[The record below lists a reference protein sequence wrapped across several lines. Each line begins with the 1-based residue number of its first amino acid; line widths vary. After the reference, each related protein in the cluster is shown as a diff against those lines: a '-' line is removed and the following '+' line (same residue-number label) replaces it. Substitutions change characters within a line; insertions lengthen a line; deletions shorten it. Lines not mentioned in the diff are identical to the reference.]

1 MRGAI
6 IHGVLLVVMLVYGYR
21 TWTRDKTVE
30 PNVGSVVLWDK
41 HETDVKSIEYK
52 SERKIVKLENRGDYW
67 WGTDTT
73 IELRP
78 KKKEEPA
85 AAGSGA
91 GSGSAV
97 AQGSAAGSG
106 AGSAVAKAGS
116 GAGSGSAVAKNE
128 GSGAGSGSA
137 AKKPE
142 PPEMEEASRKTRE
155 FPLGESGD
163 KLVKNFA
170 EARALRDL
178 GTPDDAAK
186 KDYKLDD
193 AKTTL
198 AITFKDGST
207 HTFLVGGSVYGGSD
221 KYVMDEQMHKAYV
234 FSRDLLSSLEIGES
248 SLHLTDPRGFDAAK
262 IGSVTINAGDKSRTA
277 VRVTTHG
284 EGEHAGEVKTWGEPD
299 TKKPNQTVANFI
311 DNANNLRPVQYDSSL
326 KVSDMKPVLKLTY
339 KEERGA
345 TLGTLTLY
353 KYEKP
358 GELPPGATLDPAN
371 PPKPQTEYYIMTEQ
385 TRVPALVRKDTASR
399 AEQDIDTVFTAKP
412 EDVKSVDPHGNPF
425 GNQPLPPRGEDKFNP
440 HGAPPPMPGMGS
452 AAPVNP
458 HGMGSAAPMPPHAM
472 GVNPHAGSAAA
483 MPPHAMGVN
492 PHAGSAAPPATPH
505 AAAPGTPH
513 PATPPA
519 THPAPPPAAP
529 AHAGSA
535 AAPAH

>member
-41 HETDVKSIEYK
+41 AEADVKSIEYK

-67 WGTDTT
+67 WGADTT

-85 AAGSGA
+85 AGSGA
-91 GSGSAV
+91 GSAGS
-97 AQGSAAGSG
+97 GAGSG
-106 AGSAVAKAGS
+106 AGSAVAAAGS
-116 GAGSGSAVAKNE
+116 AAHAGSAA

-137 AKKPE
+137 AKPA
-142 PPEMEEASRKTRE
+142 PPEMEEVSRKTRE
-155 FPLGESGD
+155 FPLGDAGD

-170 EARALRDL
+170 AARALRDL
-178 GTPDDAAK
+178 GTPTDALK

-198 AITFKDGST
+198 TVTFKDGST
-207 HTFLVGGSVYGGSD
+207 KTFLVGGSVYGGSD
-221 KYVMDEQMHKAYV
+221 KYVQDESSKKAYV
-234 FSRDLLSSLEIGES
+234 FSRDLLSQIEIGES

-262 IGSVTINAGDKSRTA
+262 IASVTINAGDKTRTA

-284 EGEHAGEVKTWGEPD
+284 QGESAGEVKTWGEPD

-311 DNANNLRPVQYDSSL
+311 DNANNLRPVEYASNL
-326 KVSDMKPVLKLTY
+326 KPSDMKKVLELTY

-353 KYEKP
+353 KYDKP

-371 PPKPQTEYYIMTEQ
+371 PPKPTTEYYIMTEK
-385 TRVPALVRKDTASR
+385 TRVPALVRKDTAQR

-412 EDVKSVDPHGNPF
+412 EDVKSPVEPHGNPF
-425 GNQPLPPRGEDKFNP
+425 GNAPGTPPNGAGFNP
-440 HGAPPPMPGMGS
+440 HGAPPPVPGMGSAAAPNPHAGMGS

-458 HGMGSAAPMPPHAM
+458 HAGTAPVNPHAGMGSAAAPKAELPKAPPPPPHPVKPEPAPTA
-472 GVNPHAGSAAA
+472 GSPKLPPAPPAAPHTAGSAA
-483 MPPHAMGVN
+483 H
-492 PHAGSAAPPATPH
+492 
-505 AAAPGTPH
+505 
-513 PATPPA
+513 
-519 THPAPPPAAP
+519 
-529 AHAGSA
+529 
-535 AAPAH
+535 

>member
-6 IHGVLLVVMLVYGYR
+6 IHGVLLVVMLVYAYR

-41 HETDVKSIEYK
+41 PEADIKSIEYK

-67 WGTDTT
+67 WGADTT

-78 KKKEEPA
+78 QKKEEPA

-91 GSGSAV
+91 GSA
-97 AQGSAAGSG
+97 
-106 AGSAVAKAGS
+106 AGS
-116 GAGSGSAVAKNE
+116 GAGSGSAVAQAGSAAGSGAGSAHAGSGAGSAVAHAGSAA

-142 PPEMEEASRKTRE
+142 PPEMEEVSRKTRE
-155 FPLGESGD
+155 FPLGDAGD
-163 KLVKNFA
+163 KLVKNYA
-170 EARALRDL
+170 AARALRDL
-178 GTPDDAAK
+178 DVPDATK
-186 KDYKLDD
+186 TKDYKLDD
-193 AKTTL
+193 AKTT
-198 AITFKDGST
+198 ISVTFKDGST
-207 HTFLVGGSVYGGSD
+207 KTFLVGGSVYGGSD
-221 KYVMDEQMHKAYV
+221 KYVQDQTTKRAYV

-248 SLHLTDPRGFDAAK
+248 ALHLTDPRGFDAAK

-284 EGEHAGEVKTWGEPD
+284 QGETGGEVKTWGEPD

-311 DNANNLRPVQYDSSL
+311 DNANNLRPVEYASNL
-326 KVSDMKPVLKLTY
+326 KVSDMKQVLKLTY

-371 PPKPQTEYYIMTEQ
+371 PPKPQTEYYIVTEK
-385 TRVPALVRKDTASR
+385 TRVPALVRKDTAQR

-412 EDVKSVDPHGNPF
+412 EDVKSVDPKGNPF
-425 GNQPLPPRGEDKFNP
+425 GNAPGAPGGGAGFNP
-440 HGAPPPMPGMGS
+440 HGAPPPVPGMGS
-452 AAPVNP
+452 AAAVNP
-458 HGMGSAAPMPPHAM
+458 HAGMGSAAA
-472 GVNPHAGSAAA
+472 VNPHAGTGSAAA
-483 MPPHAMGVN
+483 VN
-492 PHAGSAAPPATPH
+492 PHAAP
-505 AAAPGTPH
+505 APGTS
-513 PATPPA
+513 AT
-519 THPAPPPAAP
+519 TPPPAHQPPAP
-529 AHAGSA
+529 KPAAPKAAGSA
-535 AAPAH
+535 AAAPAH

>member
-6 IHGVLLVVMLVYGYR
+6 IHGVLLVVMLVYAYR
-21 TWTRDKTVE
+21 TWTRDKTIE

-41 HETDVKSIEYK
+41 PEADIKSIEYK

-67 WGTDTT
+67 WGADTT

-91 GSGSAV
+91 GSA
-97 AQGSAAGSG
+97 
-106 AGSAVAKAGS
+106 AGS
-116 GAGSGSAVAKNE
+116 GAGSGSAVAQAGSAAGSGAGSAHAGSAA

-142 PPEMEEASRKTRE
+142 PPEMEEVSRKTRE
-155 FPLGESGD
+155 FPLGEAGD
-163 KLVKNFA
+163 KLVKNYA
-170 EARALRDL
+170 AARALRDL
-178 GTPDDAAK
+178 DTPDATKA

-193 AKTTL
+193 AKTTI
-198 AITFKDGST
+198 AVTFKDGST
-207 HTFLVGGSVYGGSD
+207 KTFLVGGSVYGGSD
-221 KYVMDEQMHKAYV
+221 KYVQDQASKRAYV

-248 SLHLTDPRGFDAAK
+248 ALHLTDPRGFDAAK
-262 IGSVTINAGDKSRTA
+262 IGSVTINAGDKSKTA

-284 EGEHAGEVKTWGEPD
+284 QGETGGEVKTWGEPD

-311 DNANNLRPVQYDSSL
+311 DNANNLRPVEYASNL
-326 KVSDMKPVLKLTY
+326 KVSDMKQVLKLTY

-371 PPKPQTEYYIMTEQ
+371 PPKPETEYYIVTEK
-385 TRVPALVRKDTASR
+385 TRVPALVRKDTAQR

-412 EDVKSVDPHGNPF
+412 EDVKSVDPKGNPF
-425 GNQPLPPRGEDKFNP
+425 GNAPGGGAGFNP
-440 HGAPPPMPGMGS
+440 HGAPPPVPGMGS

-458 HGMGSAAPMPPHAM
+458 HAGMGSAAP
-472 GVNPHAGSAAA
+472 VNPHAGMGSAA
-483 MPPHAMGVN
+483 PVN
-492 PHAGSAAPPATPH
+492 PHAGMPGVEKPTSPH
-505 AAAPGTPH
+505 AGPGGGAPS
-513 PATPPA
+513 AT
-519 THPAPPPAAP
+519 TPPPAHPPGATLAP
-529 AHAGSA
+529 KAAGSA
-535 AAPAH
+535 AAAPAH

>member
-41 HETDVKSIEYK
+41 RDADIKSVEYK

-78 KKKEEPA
+78 KKKDEPA

-91 GSGSAV
+91 GS
-97 AQGSAAGSG
+97 AGSG
-106 AGSAVAKAGS
+106 AGSAGSAAGSAALAKAGS
-116 GAGSGSAVAKNE
+116 NA

-142 PPEMEEASRKTRE
+142 PVEMEEVSRKTRE
-155 FPLGESGD
+155 FPLGDTGE
-163 KLVKNFA
+163 KIVKNYA

-178 GTPDDAAK
+178 GTPNDAAK

-193 AKTTL
+193 AKTTI
-198 AITFKDGST
+198 AVTFKDGTT

-221 KYVMDEQMHKAYV
+221 KYVLDQQANKAYV
-234 FSRDLLSSLEIGES
+234 FSRDLLASLEIGES

-262 IGSVTINAGDKSRTA
+262 IASVTINAGDKSRTA
-277 VRVTTHG
+277 IRVTTHG

-311 DNANNLRPVQYDSSL
+311 DNANNLRPVEYASNL

-339 KEERGA
+339 KEDRGA

-371 PPKPQTEYYIMTEQ
+371 PPKPQTEYYIMTEK

-399 AEQDIDTVFTAKP
+399 AEQDIETVFTAKP
-412 EDVKSVDPHGNPF
+412 EDVKSAEPHGNPF
-425 GNQPLPPRGEDKFNP
+425 GNQPLPPPGANKFNP

-452 AAPVNP
+452 AAP
-458 HGMGSAAPMPPHAM
+458 
-472 GVNPHAGSAAA
+472 NPHAGSAAA
-483 MPPHAMGVN
+483 PVN
-492 PHAGSAAPPATPH
+492 PHAAL
-505 AAAPGTPH
+505 PH
-513 PATPPA
+513 PAGTPPA
-519 THPAPPPAAP
+519 PPP

>member
-21 TWTRDKTVE
+21 TWTRDKTIE

-41 HETDVKSIEYK
+41 TEADIKSIEYK

-67 WGTDTT
+67 WGADTT

-91 GSGSAV
+91 GSAGS
-97 AQGSAAGSG
+97 GAGSG
-106 AGSAVAKAGS
+106 AGSAVAAAGSAAHAGSAAGS
-116 GAGSGSAVAKNE
+116 GA
-128 GSGAGSGSA
+128 GSA

-142 PPEMEEASRKTRE
+142 PPEMEEVSRKTRE
-155 FPLGESGD
+155 FPLGDAGD
-163 KLVKNFA
+163 KIVKDYA
-170 EARALRDL
+170 AARALRDL
-178 GTPDDAAK
+178 GTPAEAQM

-198 AITFKDGST
+198 SVTFKDGST
-207 HTFLVGGSVYGGSD
+207 KTFLVGGSVYGGSD
-221 KYVMDEQMHKAYV
+221 KYVQDEATKKAYV
-234 FSRDLLSSLEIGES
+234 FSRDLLSTIEIGES
-248 SLHLTDPRGFDAAK
+248 SLHLTDPRGFDAAM
-262 IGSVTINAGDKSRTA
+262 IASVTINAGDKTRTA

-284 EGEHAGEVKTWGEPD
+284 QGENAGEVKTWGEPD

-311 DNANNLRPVQYDSSL
+311 DNANNLRPVEYASNL
-326 KVSDMKPVLKLTY
+326 KASDMKQVLKLTY

-353 KYEKP
+353 KYDKP

-371 PPKPQTEYYIMTEQ
+371 PPKPTTEYYIMTEK
-385 TRVPALVRKDTASR
+385 TRVPALVRKDTAGR

-412 EDVKSVDPHGNPF
+412 EDVKSPVEPHGNPF
-425 GNQPLPPRGEDKFNP
+425 GNAPSAPGAPGGFNP
-440 HGAPPPMPGMGS
+440 HGAPPPVPGSAAAPNPHAGMGS

-458 HGMGSAAPMPPHAM
+458 HAGMGSASAPKAELPKAPPPPPHPVKSEA
-472 GVNPHAGSAAA
+472 GTPAPTTGSPKLPPAPPAAPHAAGSAA
-483 MPPHAMGVN
+483 H
-492 PHAGSAAPPATPH
+492 
-505 AAAPGTPH
+505 
-513 PATPPA
+513 
-519 THPAPPPAAP
+519 
-529 AHAGSA
+529 
-535 AAPAH
+535 

>member
-41 HETDVKSIEYK
+41 HDADIKSIEYK
-52 SERKIVKLENRGDYW
+52 AEKKIVKLENRGDYW

-78 KKKEEPA
+78 KKKAEPA
-85 AAGSGA
+85 AEGSGA
-91 GSGSAV
+91 GS
-97 AQGSAAGSG
+97 AGSG
-106 AGSAVAKAGS
+106 AGSAGSAAGS
-116 GAGSGSAVAKNE
+116 AAVAQAGSAAGS

-142 PPEMEEASRKTRE
+142 PVEMEEASRKTRE
-155 FPLGESGD
+155 FPLGETGD

-178 GTPDDAAK
+178 GTPNEAAK
-186 KDYKLDD
+186 KDYKLDE
-193 AKTTL
+193 AKTTV
-198 AITFKDGST
+198 AVTFKDGST

-221 KYVMDEQMHKAYV
+221 KYVIDQQTNKAYV
-234 FSRDLLSSLEIGES
+234 FARDMLASLEIGES

-311 DNANNLRPVQYDSSL
+311 DNANNLRPVEYASNL

-371 PPKPQTEYYIMTEQ
+371 PPKPETEYYIMTEK
-385 TRVPALVRKDTASR
+385 TRVPALVRKDTAGR

-412 EDVKSVDPHGNPF
+412 EDVKSVEPKGNPF
-425 GNQPLPPRGEDKFNP
+425 GNQPLPPPNKFNP
-440 HGAPPPMPGMGS
+440 HGAPPPVPGMGS
-452 AAPVNP
+452 AVAPPPVNP
-458 HGMGSAAPMPPHAM
+458 HGGMPGSPHAGLGSAAP
-472 GVNPHAGSAAA
+472 VNPHAGSAAA
-483 MPPHAMGVN
+483 PVNPHAAAPVN
-492 PHAGSAAPPATPH
+492 PHAGSAAPLAPPH
-505 AAAPGTPH
+505 AAGTP
-513 PATPPA
+513 AL
-519 THPAPPPAAP
+519 PPPSPAKAGSAAP
-529 AHAGSA
+529 AH
-535 AAPAH
+535 